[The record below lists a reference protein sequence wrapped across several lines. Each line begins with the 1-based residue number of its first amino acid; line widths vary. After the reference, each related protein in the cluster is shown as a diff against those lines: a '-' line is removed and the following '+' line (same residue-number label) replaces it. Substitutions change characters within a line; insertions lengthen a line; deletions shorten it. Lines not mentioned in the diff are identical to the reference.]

1 MSIAPDKT
9 IDNTPELKAKQQ
21 AKMDAFTRKAAIVF
35 VFVTILFFFF
45 KMLLP

>member
-9 IDNTPELKAKQQ
+9 VHNSPELKVKQQ
-21 AKMDAFTRKAAIVF
+21 AKMDAFTRKAAIAF
-35 VFVTILFFFF
+35 VLLTILFFFF

>member
-1 MSIAPDKT
+1 MSIAPDKKV
-9 IDNTPELKAKQQ
+9 DNALEVKAKQQ
-21 AKMDAFTRKAAIVF
+21 AKMDVFSRKAAIIF